1 MTDTIMPNSPATAND
16 TSAVPSLDSIAAKMT
31 AMKETTLRNQLRATE
46 QTATGDKAESPVA
59 PEGELTPPEVAEPE
73 ILTFDDSPEEAVAPE
88 VVQQEQEQVSEP
100 ESESTQDELIDF
112 IDFAETNPNAKFK
125 FIRNGKEVVID
136 AKKAASI
143 LGQGGAIHE
152 EARQLKIQKS
162 EFDEYLKEQR
172 AQQEG
177 LSLAME
183 FTIEPKIQKAYDEII
198 KTQGYQTTFQQQL
211 AYTGDAGQQAKI
223 RAAMTQN
230 DRYIA
235 EQSQLISQLKPNLD
249 EFKNIRTKQVAEVLE
264 NNRKGFTDKEL
275 KNEYIFNEL
284 RDKLSKNWKQANT
297 EILPGIK
304 NLDLI
309 SSDETLLGLIR
320 DGLKFRDRPTTKQ
333 AGASAAV
340 LTGRKT
346 PIPNTKSNESDIN
359 ALREKAKAGDK
370 KAGDNLL
377 MMQLAK
383 LRANRNGR

>member
-249 EFKNIRTKQVAEVLE
+249 EFKNIRKQQVSQVLE
-264 NNRKGFTDKEL
+264 NNRKAFTDKEL

-284 RDKLSKNWKQANT
+284 RDKLSKTWKQANT

-309 SSDETLLGLIR
+309 SSDETIMGLVR

>member
-100 ESESTQDELIDF
+100 DSESTQDELIDF

-249 EFKNIRTKQVAEVLE
+249 EFKNIRKQQVSQVLE
-264 NNRKGFTDKEL
+264 NNRKAFTDKEL
-275 KNEYIFNEL
+275 KNEYVFNEL
-284 RDKLSKNWKQANT
+284 RDKLSKTWKQANT

-309 SSDETLLGLIR
+309 SSDETIMGLVR

-346 PIPNTKSNESDIN
+346 AIPNTKSNESDIN

-383 LRANRNGR
+383 LRANRGGR

>member
-1 MTDTIMPNSPATAND
+1 
-16 TSAVPSLDSIAAKMT
+16 
-31 AMKETTLRNQLRATE
+31 
-46 QTATGDKAESPVA
+46 
-59 PEGELTPPEVAEPE
+59 
-73 ILTFDDSPEEAVAPE
+73 
-88 VVQQEQEQVSEP
+88 
-100 ESESTQDELIDF
+100 
-112 IDFAETNPNAKFK
+112 
-125 FIRNGKEVVID
+125 
-136 AKKAASI
+136 
-143 LGQGGAIHE
+143 
-152 EARQLKIQKS
+152 
-162 EFDEYLKEQR
+162 
-172 AQQEG
+172 
-177 LSLAME
+177 ME

>member
-73 ILTFDDSPEEAVAPE
+73 ILTFDDSPEEAEAPE

-249 EFKNIRTKQVAEVLE
+249 EFKNIRKQQVSQVLE
-264 NNRKGFTDKEL
+264 NNRKAFTDKEL

-284 RDKLSKNWKQANT
+284 RDKLSKTWKQANT

-309 SSDETLLGLIR
+309 SSDETIMGLVR

>member
-177 LSLAME
+177 LALAME